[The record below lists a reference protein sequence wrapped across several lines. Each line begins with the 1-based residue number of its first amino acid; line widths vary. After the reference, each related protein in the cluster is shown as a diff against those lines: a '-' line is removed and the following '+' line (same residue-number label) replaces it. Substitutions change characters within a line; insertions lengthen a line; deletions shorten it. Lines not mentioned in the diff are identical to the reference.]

1 MGEETSLALGGS
13 PRLARACAALGV
25 VILAG
30 CATATAGPVVF
41 VGFAAPH
48 ILRRVVGPQVSRLLL
63 PSALFGGVLV
73 LLADVAGRLIMR
85 PGELEMSIVIAV
97 IGGPVLIAAMR
108 RGPATQTAVT

>member
-1 MGEETSLALGGS
+1 M
-13 PRLARACAALGV
+13 
-25 VILAG
+25 
-30 CATATAGPVVF
+30 
-41 VGFAAPH
+41 
-48 ILRRVVGPQVSRLLL
+48 SRLLL